1 MMKTGNFWLFL
12 KLFVQ
17 WGPFHDENFKSGRTT
32 YLLLSQKIK
41 MTILVFLALDKK
53 AEPYQCR
60 PVGVVIRRAESY
72 DV

>member
-1 MMKTGNFWLFL
+1 MLNAFASL
-12 KLFVQ
+12 KCSKKCKHNVQ
-17 WGPFHDENFKSGRTT
+17 KPRPT

-41 MTILVFLALDKK
+41 MKILVFLALDKK

-60 PVGVVIRRAESY
+60 PVGVVITKAEVY

>member
-1 MMKTGNFWLFL
+1 MKTGNFWLFL

-17 WGPFHDENFKSGRTT
+17 LGLFHDENFKSGRTT

-60 PVGVVIRRAESY
+60 PVGVVITRAEGY